1 MDWIFILLIKGIVGF
16 FKACILL
23 SWNATAFLYNNHIV
37 RKTIRQVE
45 RENNRNRGID
55 QINISLDSIF
65 QNGFMGNSFISG
77 GDKSLRSELLYSGII
92 NSSFP
97 SLVMHNSDMMLAN
110 QLNGRKS
117 IVIGRNSNN
126 FDLFFLRSDAEII
139 NMIIESAPKSYH
151 LDLSA
156 SDYIQGMLMFLQ
168 SKKIRPTLHRLASCP
183 YSELIG
189 NINAQ
194 ISKGQIDAK
203 IGRSII
209 MKLNAGQ
216 SERYKIEKYFHDLEN
231 ECRGMNFD
239 PKSSNCTDIES
250 ALTSGINIIIDFG
263 GVICPLF
270 TNLIITQIRD
280 IKRKLSRVSIIIDDI
295 PLNTDESIVREL
307 IEKTTNGLIIASD
320 DINLMFQNDE
330 SLFHTFFSSCFSKM
344 ILHQH
349 NAISAKRLSDQVGTY
364 KHKEVKQAIPET
376 AFQLA
381 TAIPLGVPV
390 HHIIDEKDEPK
401 ISTDTMQKMGK
412 DKAFLYGYNA
422 NEWNE
427 LNIE

>member
-1 MDWIFILLIKGIVGF
+1 MDWFFLLLIKGIFGF
-16 FKACILL
+16 FKACFLL
-23 SWNATAFLYNNHIV
+23 SWNATAFLYNNHVV

-45 RENNRNRGID
+45 RENVQNRGVN
-55 QINISLDSIF
+55 QISVTLDSIF
-65 QNGFMGNSFISG
+65 QNGFIGNTFISG
-77 GDKSLRSELLYSGII
+77 GDKSLRSELLYSGVV

-97 SLVMHNSDMMLAN
+97 SLVMHNSDAMLAN
-110 QLNGRKS
+110 QLNGTKS

-126 FDLFFLRSDAEII
+126 FDPFFLRSNDEIT

-156 SDYIQGMLMFLQ
+156 SDYVQGMLMFLQ
-168 SKKIRPTLHRLASCP
+168 SKRIRPTLQRLASCP
-183 YSELIG
+183 HSELIG

-194 ISKGQIDAK
+194 INKGQIDAK
-203 IGRSII
+203 IGRNII

-216 SERYKIEKYFHDLEN
+216 SERYKIEKYFHDLAN
-231 ECRGMNFD
+231 ECRWMNFD
-239 PKSSNCTDIES
+239 PNSSNYTDIEA
-250 ALTSGINIIIDFG
+250 ALTSGKNIIIDLG

-270 TNLIITQIRD
+270 TNLILAQIRD
-280 IKRKLSRVSIIIDDI
+280 IKRKLSGLSIILDDI

-307 IEKTTNGLIIASD
+307 IEKTTNGLVISSD

-330 SLFHTFFSSCFSKM
+330 SLFHTFFSSCSSKM

-349 NAISAKRLSDQVGTY
+349 NAVSAKRISDQVGTY
-364 KHKEVKQAIPET
+364 KRKEVKQAIPET

-381 TAIPLGVPV
+381 TATPLGVPV

-401 ISTDTMQKMGK
+401 ISTDNMQKMGK
-412 DKAFLYGYNA
+412 DNAFLYGYSA
-422 NEWNE
+422 SEWNE